1 MIARQKPFRGEL
13 KVTGKLGC
21 LVLLAISLLLTGC
34 TKDAEINA
42 AVAEVDS
49 FTTELVTRINAAPNL
64 PMGLDDAQQ
73 YLDSRKREIKAKT
86 ALLVGVRGIQ
96 INDET
101 EKKLIETIRRD
112 QMTVAG
118 LPLQPKFVNIS
129 TNDAAFRTKLDKF
142 VNDYLELFQA

>member
-1 MIARQKPFRGEL
+1 
-13 KVTGKLGC
+13 VTGKLGC
-21 LVLLAISLLLTGC
+21 LVLLTITLLLTGC
-34 TKDAEINA
+34 KKDAEINA

-64 PMGLDDAQQ
+64 PTGLDDAQQ

-86 ALLVGVRGIQ
+86 ALLVRVRGIQ

-118 LPLQPKFVNIS
+118 LPLQPKFANIS
-129 TNDAAFRTKLDKF
+129 MNDAAFKTKLDKL